1 MNAFA
6 DLQFSPLIP
15 LPWLLALALAAA
27 MATAAGL
34 WRRVAGTGWRLLAM
48 ALVLAALTDPRLV
61 AEQRQPLADIV
72 LVMVDDS
79 PSQRLADRPA
89 QTARALAHVQEKLAA
104 LPNLE
109 VRIRHHD
116 GDSKIFGAM
125 QAALADLPRRRL
137 SGIILISDGRVHDL
151 PAAALGA
158 PLHVL
163 LTGSADERDRR
174 AIITRTPAFA
184 LVGRNAQ
191 LGLRLDDPHGKGG
204 APVTISVDGSE
215 FLSTTLPLNRDVTVD
230 IPVRHA
236 GQVIVEIA
244 TPVTDGDLMPAN
256 NRTATAIGA
265 VRDRLKVL
273 LISGEPHA
281 GERVWRNLLKSDPAV
296 DLVHFTILRPPEK
309 DDRTPIRELALITF
323 PVRELFEEKLKDFDL
338 VVFDRYRHRGIMAA
352 PYYQFLSQYVQG
364 GGALLAAAGPEYT
377 EADSTVSAALGD
389 ILPTS
394 PEGGLIQSPFI
405 PTLTEAGRRHPVTA
419 GLPKPAEWGP
429 WLRQIPVR
437 QNRGTA
443 LLQGADGKPLLV
455 LDQVGRGRVAQVLS
469 DTIWLWAR
477 GYQGG
482 GPHDELLRRLAH
494 WLMREPEL
502 EAESLNA
509 IIQGGQLHLTRRSL
523 TAGGT
528 AGGSEAE
535 ITAAGGGEAEITAPD
550 GSVTAVTLKDRGDG
564 AWIATVAAPQP
575 GLWTARADSHVAL
588 AAQGSLTNPE
598 LAEITATAAILAPVV
613 AANEGSIRHVQ
624 GDGLPELRQ
633 VGGAGALS
641 GPHWLGLVRR
651 GDYAVHGI
659 RQNPLL
665 PPALL
670 LALAAAALLLGWK
683 RESR

>member
-1 MNAFA
+1 MMNAFA

-15 LPWLLALALAAA
+15 LPWLLALALVAALA
-27 MATAAGL
+27 VAAGL
-34 WRRVAGTGWRLLAM
+34 WHRVAGTGWRLLAM
-48 ALVLAALTDPRLV
+48 ALVLTALADPRLV

-72 LVMVDDS
+72 LVMVDGS

-89 QTARALAHVQEKLAA
+89 QTAQALAHVQEKLAA

-116 GDSKIFGAM
+116 GDSKMFAAM

-174 AIITRTPAFA
+174 AVITRTPAFA

-191 LGLRLDDPHGKGG
+191 IGLRLDDPHGKGS
-204 APVTISVDGSE
+204 APVTLSVDGVA
-215 FLSTTLPLNRDVTVD
+215 FLSTTLPLNREVSVD

-236 GQVIVEIA
+236 GPVIVEVS

-273 LISGEPHA
+273 LISGQPHA

-352 PYYQFLSQYVQG
+352 PYYQFLTQYVQG

-377 EADSTVSAALGD
+377 EADGMVSAALAD

-405 PTLTEAGRRHPVTA
+405 PTLTETGRRHPVTA
-419 GLPKPAEWGP
+419 GLPEPAQWGP

-437 QNRGTA
+437 QDRGIA

-455 LDQVGRGRVAQVLS
+455 LDQVGQGRVAQVLS

-509 IIQGGQLHLTRRSL
+509 AIQGGQLQITRRTL
-523 TAGGT
+523 AG
-528 AGGSEAE
+528 AVGGA
-535 ITAAGGGEAEITAPD
+535 EAEITAPD
-550 GSVTAVTLKDRGDG
+550 GAVATVALKDRGDG

-575 GLWTARADSHVAL
+575 GLWMVRTDSHVAL

-598 LAEITATAAILAPVV
+598 LTEITATAAILAPVV
-613 AANEGSIRHVQ
+613 AANEGSIRYSQ

-659 RQNPLL
+659 HQNPLL

-670 LALAAAALLLGWK
+670 LVLAAAALVLGWK
-683 RESR
+683 RESQ

>member
-1 MNAFA
+1 MMNAFA

-15 LPWLLALALAAA
+15 LPWLLALAAAA
-27 MATAAGL
+27 ALATAAGL
-34 WRRVAGTGWRLLAM
+34 WGRVAGTFWRLVSM
-48 ALVLAALTDPRLV
+48 TLVLAALSDPRLV
-61 AEQRQPLADIV
+61 AEQRQQLADIV

-79 PSQRLADRPA
+79 PSQRLHDRPA
-89 QTARALAHVQEKLAA
+89 QTAQALAHVQQKLAA

-116 GDSKIFGAM
+116 GDSKVFAAM
-125 QAALADLPRRRL
+125 QSALADLPRRRL

-151 PAAALGA
+151 PAAPLGA

-163 LTGSADERDRR
+163 LTGGADERDRR

-191 LGLRLDDPHGKGG
+191 IGLRLDDPHGKGS
-204 APVTISVDGSE
+204 APVTISIDGAE
-215 FLSTTLPLNRDVTVD
+215 FLSTTLPLNREITVD

-256 NRTATAIGA
+256 NRNAAAIGA

-281 GERVWRNLLKSDPAV
+281 GERVWRNLLKSDAAV

-352 PYYQFLSQYVQG
+352 PYYQFLTQYVQG
-364 GGALLAAAGPEYT
+364 GGALLAAAGPEYA
-377 EADSTVSAALGD
+377 EADSIVESALGD

-394 PEGGLIQSPFI
+394 PEGGLIQSPFV
-405 PTLTEAGRRHPVTA
+405 PTPTEAGRRHPVTA
-419 GLPKPAEWGP
+419 GLPEPAQWGP

-437 QNRGTA
+437 QNRGIA

-455 LDQVGRGRVAQVLS
+455 LDQVGQGRVAQVLS

-502 EAESLNA
+502 EAESLSA
-509 IIQGGQLHLTRRSL
+509 IIQGGQLQITRRTL
-523 TAGGT
+523 AT
-528 AGGSEAE
+528 
-535 ITAAGGGEAEITAPD
+535 GGGQAEITAPD
-550 GSVTAVTLKDRGDG
+550 GTVVAVTLKDRGDG
-564 AWIATVAAPQP
+564 AWVATLAAPQP
-575 GLWTARADSHVAL
+575 GLWMARADTHVAL
-588 AAQGSLTNPE
+588 AAQGSLSNPE
-598 LAEITATAAILAPVV
+598 LTEITATAHILAPVV
-613 AANEGSIRHVQ
+613 EANGGSIRYGQ
-624 GDGLPELRQ
+624 SDGLPDLRQ
-633 VGGAGALS
+633 VGGGGALA
-641 GPHWLGLVRR
+641 GPRWLGLVPR
-651 GDYAVHGI
+651 GDYAIHGI
-659 RQNPLL
+659 RQTPLL

-670 LALAAAALLLGWK
+670 LVLAAAALLLGWK

>member
-1 MNAFA
+1 MMNAFA
-6 DLQFSPLIP
+6 DLQLSPLIP
-15 LPWLLALALAAA
+15 LPWLLALALAATLV
-27 MATAAGL
+27 TAAGL
-34 WRRVAGTGWRLLAM
+34 WRRVAGSVWRLLAM
-48 ALVLAALTDPRLV
+48 ALVLVALSDPRLV

-109 VRIRHHD
+109 VRIRRHD
-116 GDSKIFGAM
+116 GDSKVFAAM

-137 SGIILISDGRVHDL
+137 AGIILISDGRVHDL

-191 LGLRLDDPHGKGG
+191 IGLRLDDPHGKGS
-204 APVTISVDGSE
+204 APVTLSIDGAE
-215 FLSTTLPLNRDVTVD
+215 FLSTTLPLNRDVTID

-236 GQVIVEIA
+236 GPVIVEVS
-244 TPVTDGDLMPAN
+244 TPVTDGDLMPTN
-256 NRTATAIGA
+256 NRTAAAIGA

-281 GERVWRNLLKSDPAV
+281 GERVWRNLLKSDAAV

-352 PYYQFLSQYVQG
+352 PYYQFLTQYVQG
-364 GGALLAAAGPEYT
+364 GGALLAAAGPEYA
-377 EADSTVSAALGD
+377 EADSIVESALGD

-394 PEGGLIQSPFI
+394 PEGGLIQSPFV

-419 GLPKPAEWGP
+419 GLSEPALWGP

-437 QNRGTA
+437 QNRGIA

-455 LDQVGRGRVAQVLS
+455 LDQVGQGRVAQVLS

-502 EAESLNA
+502 EAESLSA
-509 IIQGGQLHLTRRSL
+509 IIQGGQLQVTRRTL
-523 TAGGT
+523 ATDGGH
-528 AGGSEAE
+528 
-535 ITAAGGGEAEITAPD
+535 AEITAPD

-564 AWIATVAAPQP
+564 AWIATLAAPQP
-575 GLWTARADSHVAL
+575 GLWTARADTHVAL

-598 LAEITATAAILAPVV
+598 LAEITATPHILAPVV
-613 AANEGSIRHVQ
+613 EANGGSIRYGQ
-624 GDGLPELRQ
+624 SDGLPDLRQ
-633 VGGAGALS
+633 VGGGGALA
-641 GPHWLGLVRR
+641 GPRWLGLVRR
-651 GDYAVHGI
+651 GDYAIHGI
-659 RQNPLL
+659 HQTPLL

-670 LALAAAALLLGWK
+670 LVLAAAALLLGWK

>member
-1 MNAFA
+1 MMNAFA

-15 LPWLLALALAAA
+15 LPWLLALAVAAA
-27 MATAAGL
+27 VANTAGL
-34 WRRVAGTGWRLLAM
+34 WRRVAGSFWRLLAM
-48 ALVLAALTDPRLV
+48 ALVLVALSDPRLV

-116 GDSKIFGAM
+116 GDSKVFAAM

-137 SGIILISDGRVHDL
+137 SGIILISDGRIHDL
-151 PAAALGA
+151 PAAPLGA

-163 LTGSADERDRR
+163 LTGGADERDRR
-174 AIITRTPAFA
+174 AVITRTPGFA

-191 LGLRLDDPHGKGG
+191 IGLRLDDPHGTGN
-204 APVTISVDGSE
+204 APVTLSVDGVE
-215 FLSTTLPLNRDVTVD
+215 FLSTTLPLNREVTID

-236 GQVIVEIA
+236 GHVIVEIA
-244 TPVTDGDLMPAN
+244 IPVTDGDLMPAN
-256 NRTATAIGA
+256 NRTAAAIPA

-273 LISGEPHA
+273 LISGQPHA

-309 DDRTPIRELALITF
+309 DDHTPIRELALITF

-352 PYYQFLSQYVQG
+352 PYYQFLTQYVQS
-364 GGALLAAAGPEYT
+364 GGALLAAAGPEYA
-377 EADSTVSAALGD
+377 EADSIVDSALGD
-389 ILPTS
+389 VLPTT
-394 PEGGLIQSPFI
+394 PDGGMIQSPFV
-405 PTLTEAGRRHPVTA
+405 PTLTEQGQRHPVTA
-419 GLPKPAEWGP
+419 GLPEPARWGP

-437 QNRGTA
+437 QNRGIA
-443 LLQGADGKPLLV
+443 LLQGTDGKPLLV
-455 LDQVGRGRVAQVLS
+455 LDQVGQGRVAQVLS

-509 IIQGGQLHLTRRSL
+509 VIQGGQMHVTRRTL
-523 TAGGT
+523 AT
-528 AGGSEAE
+528 
-535 ITAAGGGEAEITAPD
+535 GGGDAEITAPD

-564 AWIATVAAPQP
+564 AWVATLAASQP
-575 GLWTARADSHVAL
+575 GLWTARSDTHVAL

-598 LAEITATAAILAPVV
+598 LAEITTTPHILAPVV
-613 AANEGSIRHVQ
+613 ETNGGSIRYGQ
-624 GDGLPELRQ
+624 SDGLPDLRQ
-633 VGGAGALS
+633 VGGDGALAGS
-641 GPHWLGLVRR
+641 RWLGLVHR

-659 RQNPLL
+659 RQSPLL
-665 PPALL
+665 PPAVLL
-670 LALAAAALLLGWK
+670 VLAAAALLLGWK
-683 RESR
+683 RESQ